1 MNKLLPLLLSLG
13 ALSVSAASL
22 AFPFLESWHDPA
34 DGNGM
39 GANGNGQRAG
49 GGGIYGTGSRQ
60 DWGILCS
67 DCRVREAAD
76 PPSAIDVQ
84 FYVTPPWDNVS
95 GDDAHQP
102 DTLYHIEVELIGE
115 HLGLTAPK
123 KGTTTAS

>member
-67 DCRVREAAD
+67 DCHVREAPALDRPPAPPRSHFRKRSDRRETSRYSIDPHYISRHAKLSAFPAKLAD
-76 PPSAIDVQ
+76 R
-84 FYVTPPWDNVS
+84 
-95 GDDAHQP
+95 
-102 DTLYHIEVELIGE
+102 
-115 HLGLTAPK
+115 HLSTFG
-123 KGTTTAS
+123 S